1 MELVGIELDGVFFP
15 VMVYQLFLEIAENL
29 VGTFYADRSIPVF
42 LAEGIR
48 DLQEKKTAQM
58 ADDTVLIQ
66 LHGFQLLGK
75 E

>member
-15 VMVYQLFLEIAENL
+15 VMVYQQFLEIAENL

-48 DLQEKKTAQM
+48 DLQEKKY
-58 ADDTVLIQ
+58 
-66 LHGFQLLGK
+66 
-75 E
+75 

>member
-1 MELVGIELDGVFFP
+1 MELIGIELDAMFLP
-15 VMVYQLFLEIAENL
+15 VVVYQQLFEIAENL

-48 DLQEKKTAQM
+48 DLQEKEAAQM
-58 ADDTVLIQ
+58 ADDSVLIQ

>member
-1 MELVGIELDGVFFP
+1 MELVGIELDGVCLP
-15 VMVYQLFLEIAENL
+15 VMVYQQFLEIAENL
-29 VGTFYADRSIPVF
+29 VGTFYADWSIPVF

-58 ADDTVLIQ
+58 ADDSVLIQ
-66 LHGFQLLGK
+66 LHGFQLFRK

>member
-15 VMVYQLFLEIAENL
+15 VMVYQQFLEIAENL
-29 VGTFYADRSIPVF
+29 VGTFYTDRSIPVF

-48 DLQEKKTAQM
+48 DLQEEEAAQM
-58 ADDTVLIQ
+58 ADDSVLIQ
-66 LHGFQLLGK
+66 LHGFQVLGK

>member
-1 MELVGIELDGVFFP
+1 MFLP
-15 VMVYQLFLEIAENL
+15 VMMYQQFLEIAENF

-58 ADDTVLIQ
+58 ADDSILIQ
-66 LHGFQLLGK
+66 LHGFQVLGK